1 MADQTFRIT
10 YATMSADNEELQRR
24 FDEAVVR
31 VKSELGRD
39 YPVVVN
45 GEERWNDDRYEE
57 RSPID
62 TDVVIGRFTQ
72 ATAKDVADAV
82 AAAKASEVAWDRVG
96 WKERVAMLRR
106 AADLMEERLFDLAA
120 LMSWEVG
127 KNRLEALGDVQ
138 ETAELVRWNCDAM
151 ERNDGFRTPMK
162 IGRAHV

>member
-62 TDVVIGRFTQ
+62 TDVVIGRFVQ
-72 ATAKDVADAV
+72 ATAKDVADA
-82 AAAKASEVAWDRVG
+82 E
-96 WKERVAMLRR
+96 
-106 AADLMEERLFDLAA
+106 
-120 LMSWEVG
+120 
-127 KNRLEALGDVQ
+127 
-138 ETAELVRWNCDAM
+138 
-151 ERNDGFRTPMK
+151 